1 MYATAGVAVNVQNI
15 NCAAGLPINSAAKK
29 LRFSGIPEPALGN
42 SLCFAYADTN
52 SEQHKIQMSPR
63 APFIVAEL
71 NVKGEIQLQ
80 ERYAYDQLQKIPG
93 AMELTATFAA
103 RLYATPEEFEV
114 DLPLS
119 KSSLHLRWKSSA
131 ASAGIATL
139 RSDGELASLSL
150 LAAGLDAE
158 ADHIT
163 LDTFQR
169 HLLRELRDTGYEPAF
184 GLMDL
189 KERPLIATINFKS
202 PSSPTDQLLTAL
214 ADRCFAAAYF
224 RMLGLA

>member
-1 MYATAGVAVNVQNI
+1 
-15 NCAAGLPINSAAKK
+15 
-29 LRFSGIPEPALGN
+29 
-42 SLCFAYADTN
+42 
-52 SEQHKIQMSPR
+52 MSSRP
-63 APFIVAEL
+63 PFIVADL
-71 NVKGEIQLQ
+71 NVKGELQLQ
-80 ERYAYDQLQKIPG
+80 AAYEYDQLQKIPG
-93 AMELTATFAA
+93 AVDLVATFANH
-103 RLYATPEEFEV
+103 LYATPEEFEV
-114 DLPLS
+114 DLRLS
-119 KSSLHLRWKSSA
+119 QSTLRFRWKSSA
-131 ASAGIATL
+131 DSAGIATL
-139 RSDGELASLSL
+139 RCNGELASLSL

-189 KERPLIATINFKS
+189 KERPLIATINFAS
-202 PSSPTDQLLTAL
+202 PEHPTDQLVVAL

>member
-1 MYATAGVAVNVQNI
+1 MPDRG
-15 NCAAGLPINSAAKK
+15 
-29 LRFSGIPEPALGN
+29 
-42 SLCFAYADTN
+42 
-52 SEQHKIQMSPR
+52 
-63 APFIVAEL
+63 PFIVADL
-71 NVKGEIQLQ
+71 NVKGELQLQ
-80 ERYAYDQLQKIPG
+80 APYEYDQLQKIPG
-93 AMELTATFAA
+93 AVDLIAMFANH
-103 RLYATPEEFEV
+103 LYATPDEFEV

-119 KSSLHLRWKSSA
+119 QSSLHFRWKSSA
-131 ASAGIATL
+131 SSAGIATL

-150 LAAGLDAE
+150 LAAGMDAE

-189 KERPLIATINFKS
+189 KQRPLIATINFAS
-202 PSSPTDQLLTAL
+202 PQNPKDQLLTAL
-214 ADRCFAAAYF
+214 SDRCFAAAYF

>member
-1 MYATAGVAVNVQNI
+1 
-15 NCAAGLPINSAAKK
+15 
-29 LRFSGIPEPALGN
+29 
-42 SLCFAYADTN
+42 
-52 SEQHKIQMSPR
+52 MSSRP
-63 APFIVAEL
+63 PFIVADL
-71 NVKGEIQLQ
+71 NVKGELQLQ
-80 ERYAYDQLQKIPG
+80 APYEYDQLQKIPG
-93 AMELTATFAA
+93 TVDLVATFANH
-103 RLYATPEEFEV
+103 LYATPEEFEL

-119 KSSLHLRWKSSA
+119 QSSLHFRWKSSA

-139 RSDGELASLSL
+139 RSNGELASLSL

-202 PSSPTDQLLTAL
+202 PANPTDQLLTAL